1 MEGGENAGRSL
12 RIAPLQS
19 AKAFGNKS
27 NIQSK
32 RNDTRVVPYKP
43 YLQENIISKRILS
56 LQGRNPKGAPRIPT
70 RHPPL
75 N

>member
-43 YLQENIISKRILS
+43 YLQENIISK
-56 LQGRNPKGAPRIPT
+56 
-70 RHPPL
+70 
-75 N
+75 